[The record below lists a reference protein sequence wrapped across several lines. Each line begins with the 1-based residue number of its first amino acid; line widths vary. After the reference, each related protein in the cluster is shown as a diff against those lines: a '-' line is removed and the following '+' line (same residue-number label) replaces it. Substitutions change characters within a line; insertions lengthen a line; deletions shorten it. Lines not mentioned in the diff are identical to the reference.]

1 MTVTET
7 LVRRDVDAGVLTLTL
22 DSPKNR
28 NALSTTLV
36 AQLGAGLAEAA
47 ENDGVRAVVLTHTGG
62 TFCAGADLSEALA
75 SGATPE
81 EASAQGTGAMIELM
95 RSILVLPKPVIA
107 RIDGHVRAGGFG
119 IVAAADIAI
128 GGPACTFALT
138 ESRLGLAPAVISLT
152 VLPRLSSRAASRYFL
167 TGEKF
172 GPEQAVDIGLL
183 TASADNGE
191 GVDALMGEVLTGIR
205 KASPQGLAASKALTT
220 ESVLASFTDKAARR
234 ADESAALFGTDDAR
248 EGMTAFLSRRNP
260 AWDLT

>member
-1 MTVTET
+1 MTET

-36 AQLGAGLAEAA
+36 AQLNSGLIEAA
-47 ENDGVRAVVLTHTGG
+47 ENPDVRAVVLTHAGG
-62 TFCAGADLSEALA
+62 TFCAGADLSAALA

-81 EASAQGTGAMIELM
+81 EASAQGAGAMVELM
-95 RSILVLPKPVIA
+95 RSILELPKPVIA

-119 IVAAADIAI
+119 LVSAADIAI
-128 GGPACTFALT
+128 GGAACTFALT
-138 ESRLGLAPAVISLT
+138 ESRLGLAPAIISLT
-152 VLPRLSSRAASRYFL
+152 VLPRLSSRSASRYFL

-172 GPEQAVDIGLL
+172 GPEQAVEMGLL
-183 TASADNGE
+183 TAAADSGE
-191 GVDALMGEVLTGIR
+191 GIDTVMSEVLDGIR

-220 ESVLASFTDKAARR
+220 ESILAAFTAKAALR
-234 ADESAALFGTDDAR
+234 ADESAALFGTDEAR
-248 EGMTAFLSRRNP
+248 EGMTAFLSRRKP